1 MAALNHRWLVAVGL
15 LVVAGVQLYV
25 VHYLHSASAEVPAD
39 HVGAAVQLG
48 SALARIKSLEHE
60 TATLKRRI
68 AEQEQKHHQDLMD
81 ETATLK
87 RRIAEQEQKQ
97 KTVPALPSE
106 GKQQQPAAE
115 GCPIISGPICSE
127 RCTKRCTETQI
138 SVQVCALHGARSK

>member
-68 AEQEQKHHQDLMD
+68 AEQEQK
-81 ETATLK
+81 
-87 RRIAEQEQKQ
+87 Q